1 MKMSRP
7 NWYRLLALFLAGL
20 VIYDRVLG
28 ESRSRELREA
38 VRCLLQKN
46 GDSSLCPRISVDP
59 MLQPSIQSK
68 FDLKF
73 NQTEPTISIHQQ
85 DEIFEVQIQSSQN
98 TGLVLGITSRST
110 TDYQVVSWREL
121 EQGEES

>member
-1 MKMSRP
+1 
-7 NWYRLLALFLAGL
+7 
-20 VIYDRVLG
+20 
-28 ESRSRELREA
+28 
-38 VRCLLQKN
+38 
-46 GDSSLCPRISVDP
+46 
-59 MLQPSIQSK
+59 MLQSSIQSK

-98 TGLVLGITSRST
+98 KGLVLGIASRST

>member
-1 MKMSRP
+1 
-7 NWYRLLALFLAGL
+7 
-20 VIYDRVLG
+20 
-28 ESRSRELREA
+28 
-38 VRCLLQKN
+38 
-46 GDSSLCPRISVDP
+46 

-73 NQTEPTISIHQQ
+73 NQAEPMISIQKQ
-85 DEIFEVQIQSSQN
+85 DGIFEVQIQSPQN

-110 TDYQVVSWREL
+110 TDYQVVSWREF